1 MTDLETENRFF
12 LSAFCAV
19 YFVFPSEHS
28 FKDIF
33 LILSHIQ
40 VTEELT
46 VRHADNT
53 DREEQVKQISCSFTH
68 YNYSVDSIRRSIS
81 GDNTTRGIHNALKT
95 HTKNTPDQQINH
107 LPEIATTAESLSTL
121 TTLTKHE
128 VSPPPPNPPPLY
140 NHF

>member
-53 DREEQVKQISCSFTH
+53 DREEQVKQISCSFTL

-95 HTKNTPDQQINH
+95 HTKNSTISRHASLNGNASNH
-107 LPEIATTAESLSTL
+107 RTAYAAGLCF
-121 TTLTKHE
+121 K
-128 VSPPPPNPPPLY
+128 
-140 NHF
+140 